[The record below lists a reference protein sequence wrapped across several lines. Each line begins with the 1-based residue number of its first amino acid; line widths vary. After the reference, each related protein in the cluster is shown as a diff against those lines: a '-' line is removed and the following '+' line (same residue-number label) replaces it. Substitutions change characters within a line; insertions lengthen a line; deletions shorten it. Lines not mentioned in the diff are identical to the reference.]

1 VSCGDEIRE
10 ALVLREVSLLPATH
24 LLVRVHLLWT
34 SVHSQRNFQS
44 SASYCTG
51 CVRIIRRP
59 AGGSFL
65 APLRPQVMRRY
76 RLTKNMQV
84 HLRRRHAD
92 FTVFQD
98 TPFDRPTGY
107 DSSRRPPSR
116 CSDLLISHLPLP
128 NWRAK
133 NTLAPRV
140 KLPERGSRARI
151 AGGIRH
157 GSDVQRR
164 VILLSANVWLVP
176 AAVLSGSCG
185 PRLQI
190 RYVAP
195 APAALMR
202 YVCSQLCMLRALLS
216 NR

>member
-1 VSCGDEIRE
+1 MVLYRRVRAALRLPLLFEQVAAGECRVASRE

-34 SVHSQRNFQS
+34 SVHSQRNFRS

-51 CVRIIRRP
+51 CVRIVRRP

-98 TPFDRPTGY
+98 DTPFDRPTGY
-107 DSSRRPPSR
+107 DASRRPPP
-116 CSDLLISHLPLP
+116 CWSDLLISHLPLP
-128 NWRAK
+128 NWR
-133 NTLAPRV
+133 
-140 KLPERGSRARI
+140 EEHARTPSE
-151 AGGIRH
+151 A
-157 GSDVQRR
+157 S
-164 VILLSANVWLVP
+164 
-176 AAVLSGSCG
+176 
-185 PRLQI
+185 
-190 RYVAP
+190 
-195 APAALMR
+195 
-202 YVCSQLCMLRALLS
+202 
-216 NR
+216 